1 VTWVAHPCA
10 RPRGGGLVHGRPPT
24 SGFSEREL
32 GRLHT
37 LVEENR
43 ERFEAAWHESFAPER

>member
-1 VTWVAHPCA
+1 V
-10 RPRGGGLVHGRPPT
+10 
-24 SGFSEREL
+24 ERRDL

-43 ERFEAAWHESFAPER
+43 ERFEEAWHELFAPER